1 MNDDGSAGTA
11 LLGLPGF
18 RLLAVSEHD
27 GELEQAV
34 ETTAEQDWCDA
45 CGVAAVAHGRRLVQV
60 RDLPSAG
67 RPVTLLWIKRPW
79 RCPEPACPRRTWSE
93 RSEHVRPRA
102 SLTEA
107 GPPGGVPA
115 GR

>member
-1 MNDDGSAGTA
+1 MNGDGSAGTA

-18 RLLAVSEHD
+18 RLLAVSEQA

-34 ETTAEQDWCDA
+34 ETIAGQDWCSA

-67 RPVTLLWIKRPW
+67 RPVTLLWVKRLW
-79 RCPEPACPRRTWSE
+79 A
-93 RSEHVRPRA
+93 VPRA
-102 SLTEA
+102 GVFAADVDRAQPARAAA
-107 GPPGGVPA
+107 GVA
-115 GR
+115 D